1 MEFVDF
7 SKVIRRSIN
16 PFRNEHSCRE
26 MRNAVKELMKKDTGF
41 PKWMQ
46 PLMMPAKFCYKGQYK
61 QVYVYNNHAIA
72 ISKSPMKI
80 DDNLKFKFESVNN
93 NFPNTLNYPEET
105 FKVREYY
112 VAKLRKCDK
121 TLIDELIAGKVGYE
135 DQMMRLGYALRA
147 LHEKRIIVSD
157 IKPDNI
163 LVCNGSLSFGDIDD
177 VYDHETNKGNLRI
190 TQPYSLIPYWIE
202 YKKGPNGGKLGI
214 LTEDHQKFLDW
225 YAFAYCVLVSCKTKG
240 YSERIMA
247 YALQSQ
253 HLQSPFRM
261 NLKEELYKNDKSI
274 HKIVRQCCDWMLLS
288 NGRYIDYKPMEDF
301 FTPKVPRLSI
311 RTPSSVR
318 TPSSIRTPSKYKLK
332 L

>member
-16 PFRNEHSCRE
+16 PFRNEYSCRE
-26 MRNAVKELMKKDTGF
+26 MRNAVMKLMKKKKY
-41 PKWMQ
+41 PAWMQ

-61 QVYVYNNHAIA
+61 QVYVYKNHAIA

-80 DDNLKFKFESVNN
+80 DKNLKFKFESVNN
-93 NFPNTLNYPEET
+93 EFNYTLNYPLDT
-105 FKVREYY
+105 FEIGKYY
-112 VAKLRKCDK
+112 VAKLRKCK
-121 TLIDELIAGKVGYE
+121 TTLIDELIGGKAGYE

-147 LHEKRIIVSD
+147 LHEKRIVVSD

-177 VYDHETNKGNLRI
+177 VYDYDTNKGNLRI
-190 TQPYSLIPYWIE
+190 TPPYSLVPYWAE
-202 YKKGPNGGKLGI
+202 YGQGPNGKKLGKLS
-214 LTEDHQKFLDW
+214 EDHLKFLDW
-225 YAFAYCVLVSCKTKG
+225 YAFAYCVLVSCKKEGFSAT
-240 YSERIMA
+240 IMR
-247 YALQSQ
+247 YALSSQ
-253 HLQSPFRM
+253 QVRMPFRM
-261 NLKEELYKNDKSI
+261 KMDLWQYMNDETI

-288 NGRYIDYKPMEDF
+288 NGKYIDYKPMEDF
-301 FTPKVPRLSI
+301 FNKKQVPQLSI

-318 TPSSIRTPSKYKLK
+318 TLSKYKLK